1 MESVKGRRHGTLSIR
16 IKNDLTVE
24 ESYTIKITE
33 QIERSSNRT
42 YKGYM
47 LSSSGKLLAACSH
60 LQQETN

>member
-1 MESVKGRRHGTLSIR
+1 MESVKGRCHCILSIR
-16 IKNDLTVE
+16 TKNDLTVK